1 MEDHII
7 QKIWEDKELLT
18 DLEKEHLKNCSK
30 CKQEYFLATMIEESI
45 KNIPDLSFMDTKEKV
60 EEILNNIFY
69 RPIYKVWQL
78 IMICLLLII
87 LPITFQL
94 NIFTILYTR
103 NLLIFNIIFSI
114 TLFLFI
120 LFALSYHVFI
130 NKRSKIK
137 VISEKIDIFLLKV
150 LMKKEKK
157 TIDR

>member
-7 QKIWEDKELLT
+7 QKIWEDKESLT

-45 KNIPDLSFMDTKEKV
+45 NNIPTLSFMNTKV

-78 IMICLLLII
+78 IMICLLLMI

-103 NLLIFNIIFSI
+103 NLLIFNTIFSI
-114 TLFLFI
+114 TLFIFI
-120 LFALSYHVFI
+120 LFALSYHFFI
-130 NKRSKIK
+130 YKRSKIK
-137 VISEKIDIFLLKV
+137 VISEKIDIFLLKI
-150 LMKKEKK
+150 LMKTEKK